1 MDTLSLCHTAFCYS
15 DILMSSILLFNHSI
29 LSDSFGPHGLQHA
42 RLPCH
47 SLFPRDCSNSCPL
60 SQWCHP
66 IISSSVVPFS
76 WCPQY
81 FQASGSFPVGQLFS
95 SGGQNIE
102 ASALASVFPMNIQ
115 GSFPLGL
122 TVLISLLSKGLL
134 RVFSSITV
142 WKHQFFGAQPSL
154 WSNSH
159 IRIWLLEK
167 P

>member
-1 MDTLSLCHTAFCYS
+1 MLSDNSYLSLLFS
-15 DILMSSILLFNHSI
+15 QLVMSKSLW
-29 LSDSFGPHGLQHA
+29 PHGLQHP
-42 RLPCH
+42 RPLCP
-47 SLFPRDCSNSCPL
+47 SLSLRVCPNSCPL

-95 SGGQNIE
+95 SGGQNIK